1 MSLPITVSSV
11 RALNRAHENIR
22 RSNRA
27 ARALRAFRG
36 KEVMDEAD
44 FRDLLANLMHYARRH
59 AYDFETEL
67 AKARRNF
74 EEEI

>member
-1 MSLPITVSSV
+1 MSIHESAV
-11 RALNRAHENIR
+11 RSLNRAHKNIE

-27 ARALRAFRG
+27 SRALKAFRG

-59 AYDFETEL
+59 AYNFENEL
-67 AKARRNF
+67 ATARRNF